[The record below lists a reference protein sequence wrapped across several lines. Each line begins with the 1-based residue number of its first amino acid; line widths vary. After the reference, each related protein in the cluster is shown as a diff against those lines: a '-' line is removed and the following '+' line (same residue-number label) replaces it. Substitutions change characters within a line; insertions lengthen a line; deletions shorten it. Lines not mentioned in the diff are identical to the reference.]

1 MIQSAR
7 LSGPDYRLV
16 FDNAPWPCL
25 VLQPDLVIVAASNAY
40 LDATEM
46 QREAILGRPLLE
58 AFASVADDPS
68 GETLLAL
75 RTSLERVL
83 HTRRPDGIAAASQG
97 VRPRSWSLVSSP
109 VLDESGVI
117 AYIVHRI
124 DDTTDMVQLKR
135 AGREHSRMTRRLA
148 LRLQAME
155 HDIDERAQLLDA
167 ANERLRATRLGPH
180 EDVMRQLAGAVAH
193 DFNDLMTV
201 IAGSLSVIED
211 FPGAPSDLLQLAA
224 GMQRAI
230 ERGSR
235 LTNQLLA
242 VGRGLAALPD
252 PLALNEL
259 LRDFSAT
266 AAPPPAMGERSARR
280 RAAASEPVGAPSA
293 ARSSANRLVGRCG
306 RILVVE
312 DDPDVL
318 TSVLGAMTRLGYGTV
333 AARDGHEAL
342 AALGGSEPL
351 DLLFTDIV
359 MPKGMN
365 GIQLARQAR
374 ELRPNLPVLLTSGYG
389 FHALSAGADDGF
401 PLLQKPYGRQS
412 LAARLRDLIGS

>member
-1 MIQSAR
+1 
-7 LSGPDYRLV
+7 
-16 FDNAPWPCL
+16 
-25 VLQPDLVIVAASNAY
+25 
-40 LDATEM
+40 
-46 QREAILGRPLLE
+46 
-58 AFASVADDPS
+58 
-68 GETLLAL
+68 
-75 RTSLERVL
+75 
-83 HTRRPDGIAAASQG
+83 
-97 VRPRSWSLVSSP
+97 
-109 VLDESGVI
+109 
-117 AYIVHRI
+117 
-124 DDTTDMVQLKR
+124 
-135 AGREHSRMTRRLA
+135 MTRRLA

-180 EDVMRQLAGAVAH
+180 EDVMRQLAAAVAH

-211 FPGAPSDLLQLAA
+211 FPGAPSELLQLTA

-266 AAPPPAMGERSARR
+266 AAPPHAMGERSARR
-280 RAAASEPVGAPSA
+280 RAAASERVEAPSA
-293 ARSSANRLVGRCG
+293 ATTSANRVVGHCG

-318 TSVLGAMTRLGYGTV
+318 TSVLGAITRLGYGTV

-389 FHALSAGADDGF
+389 FHALSEGADDDF
-401 PLLQKPYGRQS
+401 PLLQKPYGRRS